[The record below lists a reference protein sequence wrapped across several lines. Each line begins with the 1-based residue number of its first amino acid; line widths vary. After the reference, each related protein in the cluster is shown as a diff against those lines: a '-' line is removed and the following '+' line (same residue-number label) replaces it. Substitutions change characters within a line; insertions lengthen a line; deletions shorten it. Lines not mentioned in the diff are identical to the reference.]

1 MKRLALAVLILAACP
16 ALASA
21 GVIHGTLVT
30 PSGGARASRGMN
42 AYPGRVSAMPAA
54 MGAMHG
60 LLADAVIQVDHV
72 PAPAESALAAQ
83 IEVVPKLAQKEQ
95 TFVPRVT
102 VVAAGSRVD
111 FPNMDPIYHNV
122 FSLSPTKRFDL
133 GKYPRG
139 QSRSVLFNK
148 PGLVNVYCDIHSDM
162 EAFVLVL
169 PHHGFTRP
177 RVNGTYALP
186 DLPPGHY
193 VLRAWHPDLGTVE
206 RDVDIPPE
214 GDVTVDIR
222 FGS

>member
-1 MKRLALAVLILAACP
+1 MKRLTLALVILIACP
-16 ALASA
+16 ALSSA
-21 GVIHGTLVT
+21 GVIRGTVVVS
-30 PSGGARASRGMN
+30 SGGTRATRGAN
-42 AYPGRVSAMPAA
+42 PYPGRVSAMAA
-54 MGAMHG
+54 TMGTMRG
-60 LLADAVIQVDHV
+60 LLGDAVIQVDHV
-72 PAPAESALAAQ
+72 PAAAESALTAR

-139 QSRSVLFNK
+139 QSRSVVFAK

-177 RVNGTYALP
+177 RANGTYALP

-193 VLRAWHPDLGTVE
+193 VVRAWHPDLGTVE

-214 GDVTVDIR
+214 GDVTVDVR
-222 FGS
+222 FGP